1 MKKYKLENWR
11 GFCSCSAFAK
21 AAVLSTILLVSCN
34 KKEYQ
39 LKKVVGSKTAIDSSL
54 TNVQEIED
62 YIAPFKKSLDVQMN
76 EQLSYNPV
84 SMNKSDY
91 KLNTPIGN
99 MMAAIV
105 RAQGEPVYKS
115 RTGKNID
122 IVLLNSGGIRAG
134 MPAGPVTMRNAYEI
148 MPFDNEIVI
157 AELTGEQVNELINY
171 LIERKSAHP
180 IDGLQIL
187 LHEDGTAA
195 SVLINGQPLD
205 KAHVYKVATNDYLYT
220 GGDNMSFFKDTPL
233 TTIDYKIRN
242 AMIDYFKKV
251 DTLKFKRDHRF
262 DYANSLVP

>member
-1 MKKYKLENWR
+1 MKKYRLENWKR
-11 GFCSCSAFAK
+11 TWSYSAFAK
-21 AAVLSTILLVSCN
+21 AAVLATILLVSCN

-39 LKKVVGSKTAIDSSL
+39 LKKIVGSKTAIDSSL
-54 TNVQEIED
+54 TSAQEIED

-105 RAQGEPVYKS
+105 KTQGEPVYKS
-115 RTGKNID
+115 RTGKTID
-122 IVLLNSGGIRAG
+122 IVLLNNGGIRAG
-134 MPAGPVTMRNAYEI
+134 MPAGPVTMRSAYEI

-157 AELTGEQVNELINY
+157 AQLTGDQVNELINY

-195 SVLINGQPLD
+195 SVLINNQPLD
-205 KAHVYKVATNDYLYT
+205 RDNVYNVATNDYLYN

-233 TTIDYKIRN
+233 TTIEYKIRN

-251 DTLKFKRDHRF
+251 DTLKFKRDNRF
-262 DYANSLVP
+262 DYVN

>member
-1 MKKYKLENWR
+1 MKKYRLENWR
-11 GFCSCSAFAK
+11 GTWNYPAFAK
-21 AAVLSTILLVSCN
+21 AVVLATFLLVSCN
-34 KKEYQ
+34 QKEYQ
-39 LKKVVGSKTAIDSSL
+39 LKKVVGSKIAIDSSL
-54 TNVQEIED
+54 TSVQKIEG

-99 MMAAIV
+99 MMATIV
-105 RAQGEPVYKS
+105 RTQGEPVYKS
-115 RTGKNID
+115 RTGKSID

-134 MPAGPVTMRNAYEI
+134 MPAGPVTMRSAYEI

-157 AELTGEQVNELINY
+157 AELTGDQVNELINY

-187 LHEDGTAA
+187 LNEDGTAA
-195 SVLINGQPLD
+195 SVLINNQPLD
-205 KAHVYKVATNDYLYT
+205 MNKVYNVATNDYLYN

-233 TTIDYKIRN
+233 TSIDYKIRN

-251 DTLKFKRDHRF
+251 DTLKFQRDNRF
-262 DYANSLVP
+262 DYAH